1 MMKNL
6 LIAIALV
13 LPAANAAAQQNLK
26 LGTLE
31 IHPQVAMQASYDNNI
46 YLVKQAPKGAM
57 ISRNAFGV
65 NLLNK
70 VGSRLDLR
78 GGYTLELLGYGANKA
93 NNDAAH
99 HLANLGAEWRL
110 PKNMSVSI
118 DDSWMQTTDQATSE
132 LTARA
137 KRVQNTAAFGF
148 EAPIRGKF
156 GFNLA
161 AQHTYHNY
169 LVGAN
174 SSLDR
179 QEMLVG
185 GDITY
190 KLQPKTRLF
199 VAYRYGTL
207 AYKEAADETN
217 DSTYNNVDFGITGN
231 IAPKITGTAKAG
243 VQYRNYANDLG
254 TADNDTTTAGYSL
267 QFVWKPV
274 EKTDVVIYGKR
285 GNVESSY
292 GTSRYYTSTTG
303 DLTVSRQVRKVK
315 ASLGFNYET
324 NDYPELSTGTSK
336 KRLDTNTGFR
346 CNAEYSVQK
355 WLKADL
361 GYTYKHRA
369 SNENDFEYSDNI
381 VGLQFKG
388 MF

>member
-13 LPAANAAAQQNLK
+13 LPAAPAAAQQNLK

-46 YLVKQAPKGAM
+46 YLVKQAPKGAL

-93 NNDAAH
+93 NNDATH
-99 HLANLGAEWRL
+99 HLANE
-110 PKNMSVSI
+110 MSVSI
-118 DDSWMQTTDQATSE
+118 DDNWTQTTDQATSE

-137 KRVQNTAAFGF
+137 ERVQNTAAFGF

-156 GFNLA
+156 GFALA

-169 LVGAN
+169 LLS

-207 AYKEAADETN
+207 GYKEAADETN

-231 IAPKITGTAKAG
+231 IANKVTGTAKAG

-254 TADNDTTTAGYSL
+254 TADNDVTTAGYSL
-267 QFVWKPV
+267 QLVWKPV
-274 EKTDVVIYGKR
+274 EKTDVVLYGKR

-292 GTSRYYTSTTG
+292 GSSRYYTSTVG

-324 NDYPELSTGTSK
+324 NDYPELSSGTSK
-336 KRLDTNTGFR
+336 KRLDTNTGIR

-381 VGLQFKG
+381 VGFQLKG